1 MYNNCIGRN
10 MVRHRFFRAECILPQ
25 WSLMFWQNK
34 AVYLQRIFSSPFT
47 TFQHKVLSLRNP
59 DWNLF
64 RKIFKSFNLV
74 KMMVYSKF
82 FVFASLINPKTA
94 FDLQ

>member
-1 MYNNCIGRN
+1 
-10 MVRHRFFRAECILPQ
+10 
-25 WSLMFWQNK
+25 MFWQNK
-34 AVYLQRIFSSPFT
+34 AVYPSKDILFSVYHF
-47 TFQHKVLSLRNP
+47 FHKVLSLRNP

-74 KMMVYSKF
+74 KMMVYSNSV
-82 FVFASLINPKTA
+82 VFASLINPAKTA